1 MRVLPIF
8 LLGAA
13 SALRTTETCALK
25 WVEGCMAAPD
35 EASCAACTKGLS
47 ADCPL
52 LLQVLINQEVC
63 NHAPFTTSTEECINA
78 AVASC
83 GSFTTSKK
91 DCHACILKN
100 SPKLKEANCTLVE
113 VSVLYEVCNTVNG
126 TVRSG
131 I

>member
-1 MRVLPIF
+1 MALPIS
-8 LLGAA
+8 LRAHGAVGRG
-13 SALRTTETCALK
+13 LKWVEGCMLK

-91 DCHACILKN
+91 ACHACILKKKACHAP
-100 SPKLKEANCTLVE
+100 SPPLAANFH
-113 VSVLYEVCNTVNG
+113 
-126 TVRSG
+126 
-131 I
+131 